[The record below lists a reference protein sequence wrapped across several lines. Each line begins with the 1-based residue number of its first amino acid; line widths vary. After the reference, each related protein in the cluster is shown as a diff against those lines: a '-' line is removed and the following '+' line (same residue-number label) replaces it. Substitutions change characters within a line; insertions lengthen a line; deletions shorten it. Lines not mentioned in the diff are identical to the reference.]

1 MDDRPAASAITRN
14 PLVRAGLWL
23 AEAAERWFPD
33 AFVFALLGVLLTFL
47 GGLALGVPA
56 MDLFR
61 SGGSSFWLLS
71 GFTMQMAMVIIGG
84 FVVASSPVMVKLIRR
99 LALYPQTSRGAVA
112 YVAAV
117 AMLTSLLNWGLSLVF
132 TGLLVREICQRLPR
146 VDYRAISSAAY
157 LGLGSVWAFGLSSS
171 AAILQA
177 SPAQIP
183 AELMPITGVI
193 PLTQTIFLWQSVL
206 ICLVLLLVSIG
217 VAYYSCPSDE
227 QARTQAD
234 LGIAYKPLE
243 VTTEQA
249 KSPGEWLDCSPLLP
263 YGVVLFCLPYLWSVF
278 AGKGLHG
285 AIAAFSLEIFNLLF
299 ILLGLI
305 LHGTPRSFG
314 KAVAAAV
321 PATSG
326 VLIQFPFYAV
336 IFGMISQTPI
346 HTFLGD
352 LFTRLTTHTTFPI
365 MTAAYSAFLGMLV
378 PSGGGKWLIEAPYV
392 MAAANAHQIHLGWTV
407 QIYNAAEALP
417 NLLNPFWML
426 PLMGILSIRT
436 KELAGFSILQL
447 LVHTPLV
454 FLLTWILSYTL
465 PYAPPQLP

>member
-1 MDDRPAASAITRN
+1 MITRN
-14 PLVRAGLWL
+14 PLVRAGVWL

-33 AFVFALLGVLLTFL
+33 AFVFALLGVVVTFL
-47 GGLALGVPA
+47 LGLAIGESPMALCAAG
-56 MDLFR
+56 
-61 SGGSSFWLLS
+61 GGSFWSLVN
-71 GFTMQMAMVIIGG
+71 FTMQMAMVIIGG
-84 FVVASSPVMVKLIRR
+84 FVVASSPVMLKLIRR
-99 LALYPQTSRGAVA
+99 LALVPKTSRGAVA
-112 YVAAV
+112 FVAAV

-132 TGLLVREICQRLPR
+132 TGLLVREICGRLTR

-171 AAILQA
+171 AAILQT

-183 AELMPITGVI
+183 PELMKVTGVI
-193 PLTQTIFLWQSVL
+193 PLTETIFLPQSVL
-206 ICLVLLLVSIG
+206 VCAVLLLVSIAI
-217 VAYYSCPSDE
+217 AYYSCPGDDE
-227 QARTQAD
+227 ARTQAD
-234 LGIAYKPLE
+234 LGITYKPLE
-243 VTTEQA
+243 ISTEKA
-249 KSPGEWLDCSPLLP
+249 RTPGEWLDCSPILP
-263 YGVVLFCLPYLWSVF
+263 LCVVLFCLPYLWSVF
-278 AGKGLHG
+278 AGKGLHE
-285 AIAAFSLEIFNLLF
+285 AIAAFDLNIFNLVF
-299 ILLGLI
+299 ILAGLL

-314 KAVAAAV
+314 KAVSAAV

-336 IFGMISQTPI
+336 IFGMISKTSI
-346 HTFLGD
+346 HTFLGN
-352 LFTRLTTHTTFPI
+352 LFTSLTTKATFPI

-392 MAAANAHQIHLGWTV
+392 MTAANAHQIHLGWTV

-447 LVHTPLV
+447 LVHTPLI
-454 FLLTWILSYTL
+454 FLLTWWLSYTL
-465 PYAPPQLP
+465 PYIPPQIPQMP

>member
-1 MDDRPAASAITRN
+1 MPMVIRN
-14 PLVRAGLWL
+14 PMVRAGVWL
-23 AEAAERWFPD
+23 ADAAERWFPD
-33 AFVFALLGVLLTFL
+33 AFVFALLGVLFTFGVGLLL
-47 GGLALGVPA
+47 GETPMALVVA
-56 MDLFR
+56 
-61 SGGSSFWLLS
+61 GGSSFWSLVN
-71 GFTMQMAMVIIGG
+71 FTMQMAMVIVGG
-84 FVVASSPVMVKLIRR
+84 FVVASSPAMLKLIRR
-99 LALYPQTSRGAVA
+99 LASYPQTSRGAVA
-112 YVAAV
+112 YVAAI

-132 TGLLVREICQRLPR
+132 TGLLVREICQRLPS

-177 SPAQIP
+177 SPAQLP
-183 AELMPITGVI
+183 AELIKVTGVI
-193 PLTQTIFLWQSVL
+193 PLTQTIFLWQSML
-206 ICLVLLLVSIG
+206 ICGVLLLVSVAI
-217 VAYYSCPSDE
+217 AYYSCPDDD

-234 LGIAYKPLE
+234 LGITYKPLE
-243 VTTEQA
+243 VTADKART
-249 KSPGEWLDCSPLLP
+249 PGEWLDCSPILP
-263 YGVVLFCLPYLWSVF
+263 YAVVLFCAPYLWSVF
-278 AGKGLHG
+278 AGKNLHQ
-285 AIAAFSLEIFNLLF
+285 AIAAFDLNIFNMLF
-299 ILLGLI
+299 ILAGLL

-336 IFGMISQTPI
+336 IFGMISKTSIGHELGRICSELSTP
-346 HTFLGD
+346 
-352 LFTRLTTHTTFPI
+352 TTFPI
-365 MTAAYSAFLGMLV
+365 LVAAYSALLGMLV
-378 PSGGGKWLIEAPYV
+378 PSGGGKWIIEAPYV
-392 MAAANAHQIHLGWTV
+392 MAAANEHQIHLGWTV

-454 FLLTWILSYTL
+454 FLLTWLLSYTL
-465 PYAPPQLP
+465 PYIPPQLP